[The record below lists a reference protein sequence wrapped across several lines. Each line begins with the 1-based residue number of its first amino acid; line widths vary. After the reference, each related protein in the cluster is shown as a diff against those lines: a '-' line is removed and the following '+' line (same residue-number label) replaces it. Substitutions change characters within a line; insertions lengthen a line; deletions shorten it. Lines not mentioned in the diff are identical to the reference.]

1 MYCFRCQNENSV
13 QLDLGDLSTLN
24 LYSDSYN
31 GLLSANN
38 TDLKKLFLE
47 KSFNETKIKAK
58 EIISN
63 IFNFYVNSV
72 NITDDQKQRLATKI
86 KENKE
91 KLVFILSY
99 LNRWFN
105 FNINRWNFK
114 NWLLF
119 SNWFNTNKKVLIL
132 GYLIDFPSDF
142 QQYLPH

>member
-1 MYCFRCQNENSV
+1 M
-13 QLDLGDLSTLN
+13 
-24 LYSDSYN
+24 
-31 GLLSANN
+31 LSANN

-119 SNWFNTNKKVLIL
+119 SNWFNKNK
-132 GYLIDFPSDF
+132 
-142 QQYLPH
+142 

>member
-1 MYCFRCQNENSV
+1 M
-13 QLDLGDLSTLN
+13 
-24 LYSDSYN
+24 
-31 GLLSANN
+31 LSANN

-105 FNINRWNFK
+105 FN
-114 NWLLF
+114 
-119 SNWFNTNKKVLIL
+119 
-132 GYLIDFPSDF
+132 
-142 QQYLPH
+142 

>member
-1 MYCFRCQNENSV
+1 M
-13 QLDLGDLSTLN
+13 
-24 LYSDSYN
+24 
-31 GLLSANN
+31 LSANN

-91 KLVFILSY
+91 KLVFMS
-99 LNRWFN
+99 R
-105 FNINRWNFK
+105 
-114 NWLLF
+114 
-119 SNWFNTNKKVLIL
+119 
-132 GYLIDFPSDF
+132 FPF
-142 QQYLPH
+142 LRKIEKGIFYEIFIRI